1 MGELRNK
8 MVKKIGVDLGGTNL
22 RVALIQNNK
31 VLKYLKKSTPKN
43 GKDLFELL
51 CVLIKSLDSKDV
63 KGIGVASPGPLK
75 NGIIKNP
82 PNLPLKNFNLKA
94 ELKKRFKKR
103 VEIDN
108 DASCVALAESKIGCR
123 KKNFFVLTLG
133 TGIGGG
139 IVINGEIYGG
149 NGYAGEL
156 GHIILED
163 GDYFED
169 LWQNARNMTKK
180 HMGEDLLIKD
190 LLKINNKKCKM
201 ILNATAVVLGK
212 GIGSLINVFD
222 PDIVILK
229 GGLRET
235 GSKFLNMVKKE
246 VKNYVLI
253 PRIPKVKWSGLD
265 HPGVLGASLL
275 IK

>member
-1 MGELRNK
+1 MT
-8 MVKKIGVDLGGTNL
+8 KKIGVDLGGTNL

-43 GKDLFELL
+43 GKELFNLL

-75 NGIIKNP
+75 DGVIKNP

-94 ELKKRFKKR
+94 ELRKKFKKK
-103 VEIDN
+103 VEINN
-108 DASCVALAESKIGCR
+108 DANCVALAESKIGCK
-123 KKNFFVLTLG
+123 KKNFIVLTLG

-139 IVINGEIYGG
+139 IVINGEIYRG

-201 ILNATAVVLGK
+201 ILNTTAVVLGK

-246 VKNYVLI
+246 VKNYQLI
-253 PRIPKVKWSGLD
+253 PRKIDIEWSKLS
-265 HPGVLGASLL
+265 HPGTLGASLL
-275 IK
+275 V